1 MNITNEQPRATQ
13 VRTLPE
19 YAKWTHN
26 GIEHILAGLRDD
38 CVTSYKAL
46 IEEHGDNK
54 FKALVAIRNME
65 SVLYLN
71 LSEAWECDHGV
82 VDKVLTAYN
91 MWAFA
96 SDISAEGMEEAL
108 RKACRKTAIGEGLAD
123 TLMSM

>member
-26 GIEHILAGLRDD
+26 GIEHVLQGLRDD

-46 IEEHGDNK
+46 IEEHEDNK
-54 FKALVAIRNME
+54 FKALVAVQNMGN
-65 SVLYLN
+65 VLYTN
-71 LSEAWECDHGV
+71 LCEAWDCDHGV
-82 VDKVLTAYN
+82 VDKILMAYN
-91 MWAFA
+91 MWTLAPDTTSEAF
-96 SDISAEGMEEAL
+96 EEAL
-108 RKACRKTAIGEGLAD
+108 RKACRKTSIGEGLAD